1 MGRRRPAGNTHRVT
15 QRPAS
20 LLIHS
25 PGPRRQARADE
36 RVDRDRMTSA
46 RIVTPG
52 QAMAT
57 ILTMTPRTPS
67 RINEVDVGLNMT
79 GIPFV
84 RLGLRRAGRKEL
96 EYWLTS
102 AVNRH
107 IAAAF

>member
-1 MGRRRPAGNTHRVT
+1 LGRRRPAGDTHRVT

-20 LLIHS
+20 LLVHS
-25 PGPRRQARADE
+25 PGRVARPAPMNAWIAN
-36 RVDRDRMTSA
+36 RMTSG

-67 RINEVDVGLNMT
+67 RINEVDVDLNMT